1 MPLPKR
7 QVGPSNLPPPLV
19 LFASQI
25 LRHQSFDINLDAPR
39 LPRHHVFSQAP
50 SGKPVGGAF
59 FPLGSL
65 AFVPFA
71 GGVV

>member
-25 LRHQSFDINLDAPR
+25 LGHQSFDINLHA
-39 LPRHHVFSQAP
+39 PRHHVFSQAP
-50 SGKPVGGAF
+50 SGKPVGGTF
-59 FPLGSL
+59 FSLGSL